1 MDKKYIFVSKGYVAQ
16 MLEHVVKHIKVIAI
30 DTLHLHEFYFI
41 LFKMSHYYLARK
53 VS

>member
-16 MLEHVVKHIKVIAI
+16 MLEHVVKRIKVIGI

-41 LFKMSHYYLARK
+41 LFKLSHYCLARK